1 MIPKDKFKNLMGN
14 YYLKGL
20 FYETTNADKASV
32 VYTLKD
38 EPHEGY
44 PSLYQLYMREMDLT
58 EFVFS
63 KNHLANWEHWERL
76 CGCSWFQPYIER
88 WRKELELKIRA
99 EALNAIIAES
109 RSDSKSAYQAAKFL
123 VERGWA
129 PKNEK
134 GRPTKED
141 VKLEANRIAEIHNTI
156 QDDLERI
163 LRDNSSS

>member
-1 MIPKDKFKNLMGN
+1 M
-14 YYLKGL
+14 
-20 FYETTNADKASV
+20 
-32 VYTLKD
+32 
-38 EPHEGY
+38 
-44 PSLYQLYMREMDLT
+44 
-58 EFVFS
+58 
-63 KNHLANWEHWERL
+63 
-76 CGCSWFQPYIER
+76 
-88 WRKELELKIRA
+88 ELKIRA